1 MPVLI
6 ESEIYFHFF
15 IFIKL
20 PFCRQWLLCSF
31 RGAALRRSGS
41 GTCEGFQRIEGLCIA
56 VGAFDDNLKVR
67 QYFFHGLVEHTL
79 FGDGRVLD
87 IFLVHSVKTRNL
99 CSSLIDALGLLRLSV
114 FDDTVGLCL
123 RQRKLFIAVLIG
135 IVQGSFFSLLAVS
148 TALKASMTS
157 EVGGSE
163 SWIVIFT
170 SWIPISCSLRRS
182 RIISLIAA

>member
-1 MPVLI
+1 MLFRSTLPNCRIRLYSFSLVTTMLEDPMI
-6 ESEIYFHFF
+6 NNASTNRIRDIFFTFF

-87 IFLVHSVKTRNL
+87 IFLVHSVKTR
-99 CSSLIDALGLLRLSV
+99 SEERR
-114 FDDTVGLCL
+114 VGKEC
-123 RQRKLFIAVLIG
+123 R
-135 IVQGSFFSLLAVS
+135 S
-148 TALKASMTS
+148 
-157 EVGGSE
+157 
-163 SWIVIFT
+163 
-170 SWIPISCSLRRS
+170 RRS
-182 RIISLIAA
+182 PYD